1 MYVSEKF
8 ENEGTSYPRDSFIS
22 LLLEIIM
29 NVAIPITKEN
39 VMEEKN
45 ASFHEIYVL
54 LVRISDICTHEGL
67 NR

>member
-1 MYVSEKF
+1 MI
-8 ENEGTSYPRDSFIS
+8 FICMFQKS
-22 LLLEIIM
+22 LKIM

-45 ASFHEIYVL
+45 ASFHEIYGL
-54 LVRISDICTHEGL
+54 LVRISDICTHDGL